1 MRGCRLPIRREYRP
15 SSAQHSYCREM
26 RMDGNKRAQTT
37 LLVTVAIVTA
47 AITFCGPDGFSQS
60 AATVIAIGKM
70 DVGSTPAWIARRDRH
85 DRKPEFEHTREKLE
99 RAVMRV
105 VVILLALF
113 GYMDTLS
120 AAQAAGSDNCSKE
133 CRDYQRAC
141 LKAHSQDA
149 CKTDYDIC
157 MKACRKK

>member
-1 MRGCRLPIRREYRP
+1 
-15 SSAQHSYCREM
+15 M

-70 DVGSTPAWIARRDRH
+70 DVGSTPAWIAHRDRH